1 MSEQVPDSRAYVHS
15 QCRESTRVDGG
26 DFRNMASPV
35 PGMVKT
41 MCSKCGQAF
50 PVSEFRWEDTGEN
63 IDAYYE
69 RHRARIPAL
78 ARLLCSRPFN
88 VAILLIGLLSGIA
101 CGAWCWSPLGVVW
114 GIAIGVVA
122 SLLGA
127 IASLVIWD
135 AITGR
140 ILSRSLDVPDV
151 RCLK

>member
-1 MSEQVPDSRAYVHS
+1 MSEQVPDSRSYVHS
-15 QCRESTRVDGG
+15 QCGETTEVDGG

-41 MCSKCGQAF
+41 ICSKCGQAF
-50 PVSEFRWEDTGEN
+50 PVSEFQWEDSGEG

-69 RHRARIPAL
+69 RHRARVPAL
-78 ARLLCSRPFN
+78 PRLLCSRQFS

-101 CGAWCWSPLGVVW
+101 LGVWSWSALGIVW
-114 GIAIGVVA
+114 GIAVGVVA
-122 SLLGA
+122 SLVGA

-135 AITGR
+135 AVTGR